1 MISRPKLSRVQSG
14 VIEKHSTKGTRIHK
28 AKRIGNL
35 INADPGSFN
44 HLSAHANALLINELV
59 GSFIEGYF
67 EQPEK
72 MKFGKTSNVGKLFE

>member
-28 AKRIGNL
+28 AKRISNF
-35 INADPGSFN
+35 IDADPGSFN
-44 HLSAHANALLINELV
+44 HLSAHANTLFVNELV
-59 GSFIEGYF
+59 RSFIEGYF

-72 MKFGKTSNVGKLFE
+72 MKFGKTSNVGKLLE